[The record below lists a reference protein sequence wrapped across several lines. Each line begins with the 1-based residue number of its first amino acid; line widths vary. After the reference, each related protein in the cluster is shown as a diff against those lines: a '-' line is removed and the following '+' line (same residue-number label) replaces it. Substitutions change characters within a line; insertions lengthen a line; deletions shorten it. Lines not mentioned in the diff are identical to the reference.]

1 MNRIFGQSLSAEM
14 AALCLIEWALTSI
27 VIYALLVSATGS
39 DAMAPLGYAGAGSV
53 AIMLA
58 LTIGAVAVTIG
69 LYRPEICL
77 ERRRLL
83 ANASIAGV
91 LAFPALLLVSETLDV
106 NLNGGYLLW
115 VAKGLIVWVLSLLFT
130 RWVFSFAMRHRWFVR
145 RILVV
150 GGDREVARTREQI
163 QSQRG
168 GFFEVVT
175 PDAIL
180 ARQPGI
186 SIAEAHAGGVEGPGV
201 QVRSIVDQ
209 QRDKKL
215 WLARAHSERIWGIV
229 VAPGAAPDRGDDS
242 SAVDRCSAGSGAL
255 SASLGA
261 EDCLA
266 GSVLLDLKLH
276 GIRVFDEMGFWEQ
289 HLGRI
294 NLDRLNEQWLTYA
307 DGFSTSRLGAAAKRI
322 LDVLVSL
329 AVLVLTLPL
338 MLITALLIKL
348 DSPGPVFYRQERV
361 GLHGVPFTL
370 FKFRSMSVDAEIGGR
385 PRWASQKDTRVTR
398 VGGFIRSTRIDELPQ
413 LLNVL
418 RGEMSFVGPRPER
431 PHFVEQLA
439 EVIPFYHER
448 SYVKPGITGWA
459 QVNFPYGAS
468 VEDARQKLSYDLYYV
483 KNRSVFLDIV
493 IIFSTVRVI
502 LFREGAR

>member
-1 MNRIFGQSLSAEM
+1 MNRIFGQYFSAEM

-27 VIYALLVSATGS
+27 VIYALLLSAAGS
-39 DAMAPLGYAGAGSV
+39 DAMAPLGHAGAGSL
-53 AIMLA
+53 AIVLA
-58 LTIGAVAVTIG
+58 LTIGAVAVIIG
-69 LYRPEICL
+69 LYRPEVCF

-115 VAKGLIVWVLSLLFT
+115 VAKGLIVWVACLLLT
-130 RWVFSFAMRHRWFVR
+130 RWIFSFAMGHRFFVR
-145 RILVV
+145 RVLIV
-150 GGDREVARTREQI
+150 GGGREAARTREQI
-163 QSQRG
+163 QAQRG
-168 GFFEVVT
+168 RYFETVT
-175 PDAIL
+175 PEAIL
-180 ARQPGI
+180 ARQSGGHPGAADAA
-186 SIAEAHAGGVEGPGV
+186 SAQGCGLANLPPE
-201 QVRSIVDQ
+201 
-209 QRDKKL
+209 KKV
-215 WLARAHSERIWGIV
+215 WLARARAERIWGIV
-229 VAPGAAPDRGDDS
+229 VAADPAADGRSAENTASGGATS
-242 SAVDRCSAGSGAL
+242 SSGNF
-255 SASLGA
+255 GA
-261 EDCLA
+261 QDCLA
-266 GSVLLDLKLH
+266 GPVLLDLKLH
-276 GIRVFDEMGFWEQ
+276 GIHVFDEMGFWEQ

-307 DGFSTSRLGAAAKRI
+307 DGFSTSRLSAAAKRVMDI
-322 LDVLVSL
+322 LVSL

-338 MLITALLIKL
+338 MLITALLVKL

-370 FKFRSMSVDAEIGGR
+370 FKFRSMSVDAEAGGR
-385 PRWASQKDTRVTR
+385 PRWASQQDSRVTR

-493 IIFSTVRVI
+493 ILFSTVRVI